1 VIVKRYIIPTIIF
14 LFLLI
19 PITIEFNHKY
29 DITIH
34 NNSDETIIAYV
45 YRIDH
50 KLKKLGDFMSGV
62 AEIKPDK
69 EWTVNKPEGLYRIT
83 LMRAKDSKFILE
95 SNGFILNDDIYL
107 NWPHS
112 RL

>member
-1 VIVKRYIIPTIIF
+1 MKRYIISTIIF

-45 YRIDH
+45 YQIDH
-50 KLKKLGDFMSGV
+50 NFKKFGDFMSGV
-62 AEIKPDK
+62 AELSPDK
-69 EWTVNKPEGLYRIT
+69 KRIFNKPEGLYRIT
-83 LMRAKDSKFILE
+83 LMRARDSKFLLE
-95 SNGFILNDDIYL
+95 SNGFILNTDINLDWPYL
-107 NWPHS
+107 Y
-112 RL
+112 L